1 MNSSAAS
8 FGESNPQ
15 PLNFKGFTLNLL
27 PPLSRGNIIVMI
39 KLWHHNIWRKAV
51 GVVGI
56 LVFVSVMLLLKTI
69 YSARQEF
76 VYGEQAATHGEYAVA
91 ITHYERAIKWY
102 TPFSTTV
109 RAAVERLWQLGTDAE
124 TRGDWHLALEAY
136 QALRASLYAVQSF
149 YVPYQSW
156 IPKTEA
162 RIAPLLAKTKAGP
175 EPQEDKLAQ
184 DTARYAMQLQRPVG
198 PHLGWSVLAEIGF
211 LGWVGATVGLIWS
224 AVDAQGQFVR
234 RQGVLWGSLLALF
247 FALWLIG
254 MRFT

>member
-1 MNSSAAS
+1 
-8 FGESNPQ
+8 
-15 PLNFKGFTLNLL
+15 
-27 PPLSRGNIIVMI
+27 
-39 KLWHHNIWRKAV
+39 
-51 GVVGI
+51 
-56 LVFVSVMLLLKTI
+56 MLLLKTL

-76 VYGEQAATHGEYAVA
+76 VYGEQATTRGEYEVA

-109 RAAVERLWQLGTDAE
+109 QMAVERLWQLGTEAE
-124 TRGDWHLALEAY
+124 TRGEWHLALEAY
-136 QALRASLYAVQSF
+136 QALRASLYAVQSV

-162 RIAPLLAKTKAGP
+162 RIAPLLAKIKDDS
-175 EPQEDKLAQ
+175 EPQADKLAQ

-198 PHLGWSVLAEIGF
+198 PHLGWSVLVEIGF

-224 AVDAQGQFVR
+224 VVDAQG
-234 RQGVLWGSLLALF
+234 QGVLWGSVLALF